1 MDMNNN
7 GLKYDIRDCPKK
19 WYEWILYPIQ
29 QLLSVLVATILI
41 ANICQTPISS
51 CLVGAC
57 IGTLTYQI
65 ITKFRSPIFIS
76 SCGATVS
83 AVCGA
88 LALGNGQNYLAVMIG
103 GLVIL
108 AVYASFAL
116 FIKFKGIEK
125 FNRLFPPVIVG
136 AITMVIGLNLAT
148 FIPTYVHTG
157 SETAN
162 WEIFVALITMF
173 TVALSSHYFKGFL
186 KTIPFLIGIIVG
198 YAVSGV
204 ITACG
209 TARLIEFGTID
220 SFFKLPD
227 FSFLHYGENQLTW
240 SMILQVIVLFLPV
253 SICAIFEHY
262 SDTMVLSNI
271 IGTDLTVKP
280 GLHRTLLGDGTAS
293 ALGTIICGLPNT
305 SYGES
310 IATIGFSKVASVW
323 MLTIAAGLLGIL
335 GFIQPVQV
343 FLNSIPSCVFGGCA
357 MILYGYIAA
366 SGLKTLVNNKVDFED
381 NRNLIVVSVIL
392 TVGVGG
398 AMIKITDSFNLSGVA
413 FAMLLGV
420 ILNLILKRKSTES
433 K

>member
-1 MDMNNN
+1 MKNNS
-7 GLKYDIRDCPKK
+7 LKYDIRDCPKK

-29 QLLSVLVATILI
+29 QILSVLVATILI
-41 ANICQTPISS
+41 ANICGTPISS

-108 AVYASFAL
+108 VIYASFAL

-125 FNRLFPPVIVG
+125 FNKLFPPVIVG

-148 FIPTYVHTG
+148 FIPTYVHSG

-162 WEIFVALITMF
+162 WEILVALITMF

-198 YAVSGV
+198 YAVAGV

-209 TARLIEFGTID
+209 AARLIEFGTID
-220 SFFKLPD
+220 SFFQLPD
-227 FSFLHYGENQLTW
+227 FSFLHYGENKLTW
-240 SMILQVIVLFLPV
+240 SMVLQVIVLFLPV
-253 SICAIFEHY
+253 AICAILEHY
-262 SDTMVLSNI
+262 SDHKTLSNI
-271 IGTDLTVKP
+271 IGTDLTVEP
-280 GLHRTLLGDGTAS
+280 GLHRTLLGDGVAS

-310 IATIGFSKVASVW
+310 IGTVGFSKVASVW
-323 MLTIAAGLLGIL
+323 ILTIAAGLLGIL

-343 FLNSIPSCVFGGCA
+343 FLNSIPSCVFGGCS

-381 NRNLIVVSVIL
+381 NKNLIVVSVIL

-420 ILNLILKRKSTES
+420 ILNLILKRKSTEN

>member
-1 MDMNNN
+1 MKNNN
-7 GLKYDIRDCPKK
+7 LKYDIRDCPKK

-29 QLLSVLVATILI
+29 QVLSVLVATILI
-41 ANICQTPISS
+41 ANICGTPISS

-57 IGTLTYQI
+57 IGTLIYQI

-108 AVYASFAL
+108 VIYASFAL

-125 FNRLFPPVIVG
+125 FNKLFPPVIVG

-148 FIPTYVHTG
+148 FIPTYVHSG

-162 WEIFVALITMF
+162 WEILVALITMF

-198 YAVSGV
+198 YAVAGV

-209 TARLIEFGTID
+209 AARLIEFGTIN
-220 SFFKLPD
+220 SFFQLPD
-227 FSFLHYGENQLTW
+227 FSFLHYSENELTW
-240 SMILQVIVLFLPV
+240 SMVLQVIVLFLPV
-253 SICAIFEHY
+253 AICAILEHY
-262 SDTMVLSNI
+262 SDHKTLSNI
-271 IGTDLTVKP
+271 IGTDLTVEP
-280 GLHRTLLGDGTAS
+280 GLHRTLLGDGVAS

-310 IATIGFSKVASVW
+310 IGTVGFSKVASVW
-323 MLTIAAGLLGIL
+323 ILTIAAGLLGIL

-343 FLNSIPSCVFGGCA
+343 FLNSIPSCVFGGCS

-381 NRNLIVVSVIL
+381 NKNLIVVSVIL

-420 ILNLILKRKSTES
+420 ILNLILKRKSTEN

>member
-1 MDMNNN
+1 MKNNS
-7 GLKYDIRDCPKK
+7 LKYDIRDCPKK

-29 QLLSVLVATILI
+29 QVLSVLVATILI
-41 ANICQTPISS
+41 ANICGTPISS

-57 IGTLTYQI
+57 IGTLIYQI

-108 AVYASFAL
+108 VIYASFAL

-125 FNRLFPPVIVG
+125 FNKLFPPVIVG

-148 FIPTYVHTG
+148 FIPTYVHSG

-162 WEIFVALITMF
+162 WEILVALITMF

-198 YAVSGV
+198 YAAAGV

-209 TARLIEFGTID
+209 AARLIEFGTID
-220 SFFKLPD
+220 SFFQLPD
-227 FSFLHYGENQLTW
+227 FSFLHYSENKLTW
-240 SMILQVIVLFLPV
+240 SMVLQVIVLFLPV
-253 SICAIFEHY
+253 AICAILEHY
-262 SDTMVLSNI
+262 SDHKTLSNI
-271 IGTDLTVKP
+271 IGTDLTVEP
-280 GLHRTLLGDGTAS
+280 GLHRTLLGDGVAS
-293 ALGTIICGLPNT
+293 VLGTIICGLPNT

-310 IATIGFSKVASVW
+310 IGTVGFSKVASVW
-323 MLTIAAGLLGIL
+323 ILTIAAGLLGIL

-343 FLNSIPSCVFGGCA
+343 FLNSIPSCVFGGCS

-381 NRNLIVVSVIL
+381 NKNLIVVSVIL

-420 ILNLILKRKSTES
+420 ILNLILKRKSTEN

>member
-1 MDMNNN
+1 MKNNS
-7 GLKYDIRDCPKK
+7 LKYDIRDCPKK

-29 QLLSVLVATILI
+29 QVLSVLIATILI
-41 ANICQTPISS
+41 ANICGTPISS

-108 AVYASFAL
+108 VVYASFAL

-125 FNRLFPPVIVG
+125 FNKLFPPVIVG

-148 FIPTYVHTG
+148 FIPTYVHSG

-162 WEIFVALITMF
+162 WEILVALITMF

-198 YAVSGV
+198 YAVAGV

-209 TARLIEFGTID
+209 AARLIEFGTID
-220 SFFKLPD
+220 SFFQLPD
-227 FSFLHYGENQLTW
+227 FSFLHYGENKLTW
-240 SMILQVIVLFLPV
+240 SMVLQVIVLFLPV
-253 SICAIFEHY
+253 AICAILEHY
-262 SDTMVLSNI
+262 SDHKTLSNI
-271 IGTDLTVKP
+271 ISTDLTVEP
-280 GLHRTLLGDGTAS
+280 GLHRTLLGDGVAS
-293 ALGTIICGLPNT
+293 ALGTVVCGLPNT

-310 IATIGFSKVASVW
+310 IATVGFSKVASVW

-381 NRNLIVVSVIL
+381 NKNLIVVSVIL
-392 TVGVGG
+392 TIGVGG
-398 AMIKITDSFNLSGVA
+398 AMIKITNTFNLSGVA

-420 ILNLILKRKSTES
+420 ILNLILKRKPTDN

>member
-1 MDMNNN
+1 MKNNS
-7 GLKYDIRDCPKK
+7 LKYDIRDCPKK

-29 QLLSVLVATILI
+29 QILSVLVATILI
-41 ANICQTPISS
+41 ANICGTPISS

-108 AVYASFAL
+108 VIYASFAL

-125 FNRLFPPVIVG
+125 FNKLFPPIIVG

-148 FIPTYVHTG
+148 FIPTYVHSG

-162 WEIFVALITMF
+162 WEILVALITMF

-198 YAVSGV
+198 YAVAGV

-209 TARLIEFGTID
+209 AARLIEFGTID
-220 SFFKLPD
+220 SFFQLPD
-227 FSFLHYGENQLTW
+227 FSFLHYGENKLTW
-240 SMILQVIVLFLPV
+240 SMVLQVIVLFLPV
-253 SICAIFEHY
+253 AICAILEHY
-262 SDTMVLSNI
+262 SDHKTLSNI
-271 IGTDLTVKP
+271 IGTDLTVEP
-280 GLHRTLLGDGTAS
+280 GLHRTLLGDGVAS

-310 IATIGFSKVASVW
+310 IGTVGFSKVASVW
-323 MLTIAAGLLGIL
+323 ILTIAAGLLGIL
-335 GFIQPVQV
+335 GFIQPVQI

-366 SGLKTLVNNKVDFED
+366 SGLKTLVNNRVDFED
-381 NRNLIVVSVIL
+381 NKNLIVVSVIL

-398 AMIKITDSFNLSGVA
+398 AMIKITDTFNLSGVA

-420 ILNLILKRKSTES
+420 ILNLILKRKPTEN

>member
-1 MDMNNN
+1 
-7 GLKYDIRDCPKK
+7 
-19 WYEWILYPIQ
+19 
-29 QLLSVLVATILI
+29 
-41 ANICQTPISS
+41 
-51 CLVGAC
+51 
-57 IGTLTYQI
+57 
-65 ITKFRSPIFIS
+65 
-76 SCGATVS
+76 
-83 AVCGA
+83 
-88 LALGNGQNYLAVMIG
+88 
-103 GLVIL
+103 
-108 AVYASFAL
+108 
-116 FIKFKGIEK
+116 
-125 FNRLFPPVIVG
+125 
-136 AITMVIGLNLAT
+136 MV
-148 FIPTYVHTG
+148 
-157 SETAN
+157 
-162 WEIFVALITMF
+162 
-173 TVALSSHYFKGFL
+173 
-186 KTIPFLIGIIVG
+186 
-198 YAVSGV
+198 
-204 ITACG
+204 
-209 TARLIEFGTID
+209 
-220 SFFKLPD
+220 
-227 FSFLHYGENQLTW
+227 
-240 SMILQVIVLFLPV
+240 LQVIVLFLPV

-293 ALGTIICGLPNT
+293 ALGTIVCGLPNT

>member
-1 MDMNNN
+1 MKNNN
-7 GLKYDIRDCPKK
+7 LKYDIRDCPKK

-29 QLLSVLVATILI
+29 QVLSVLVATILI
-41 ANICQTPISS
+41 ANICGTPISS

-108 AVYASFAL
+108 VIYASFAL

-125 FNRLFPPVIVG
+125 FNKLFPPVIVG

-148 FIPTYVHTG
+148 FIPTYVHSG

-162 WEIFVALITMF
+162 WEILVALITMF

-198 YAVSGV
+198 YAVAGV

-209 TARLIEFGTID
+209 AARLIEFGTIN
-220 SFFKLPD
+220 SFFQLPD
-227 FSFLHYGENQLTW
+227 FSFLHYSENELTW
-240 SMILQVIVLFLPV
+240 SMVLQVIVLFLPV
-253 SICAIFEHY
+253 AICAILEHY
-262 SDTMVLSNI
+262 SDHKTLSNI
-271 IGTDLTVKP
+271 IGTDLTVEP
-280 GLHRTLLGDGTAS
+280 GLHRTLLGDGVAS

-310 IATIGFSKVASVW
+310 IGTVGFSKVASVW
-323 MLTIAAGLLGIL
+323 ILTIAAGLLGIL

-343 FLNSIPSCVFGGCA
+343 FLNSIPSCVFGGCS

-381 NRNLIVVSVIL
+381 NKNLIVVSVIL

-420 ILNLILKRKSTES
+420 ILNLILKRKSTEN

>member
-1 MDMNNN
+1 MKTNN

-29 QLLSVLVATILI
+29 QILSVLVATILI
-41 ANICQTPISS
+41 ANICGTPISS

-108 AVYASFAL
+108 VIYASFAL

-125 FNRLFPPVIVG
+125 FNKLFPPIIVG

-148 FIPTYVHTG
+148 FIPTYVHSG

-162 WEIFVALITMF
+162 WEILVALITMF

-198 YAVSGV
+198 YAVAGV

-209 TARLIEFGTID
+209 AARLIEFGTID
-220 SFFKLPD
+220 SFFQLPD
-227 FSFLHYGENQLTW
+227 FSFLHYGENKLTW
-240 SMILQVIVLFLPV
+240 SMVLQVIVLFLPV
-253 SICAIFEHY
+253 AICAILEHY
-262 SDTMVLSNI
+262 SDHKTLSNI
-271 IGTDLTVKP
+271 IGTDLTVEP
-280 GLHRTLLGDGTAS
+280 GLHRTLLGDGVAS

-310 IATIGFSKVASVW
+310 IGTVGFSKVASVW
-323 MLTIAAGLLGIL
+323 ILTIAAGLLGIL

-343 FLNSIPSCVFGGCA
+343 FLNSIPSCVFGGCS

-381 NRNLIVVSVIL
+381 NKNLIVVSVIL

-420 ILNLILKRKSTES
+420 ILNLILKRKSTEN

>member
-1 MDMNNN
+1 MKNNS
-7 GLKYDIRDCPKK
+7 LKYDIRDCPKK

-29 QLLSVLVATILI
+29 QVLSVLVATILI
-41 ANICQTPISS
+41 ANICGTPISS

-57 IGTLTYQI
+57 IGTLIYQI

-108 AVYASFAL
+108 VIYASFAL

-125 FNRLFPPVIVG
+125 FNKLFPPVIVG

-148 FIPTYVHTG
+148 FIPTYVHSG

-162 WEIFVALITMF
+162 WEILVALITMF

-198 YAVSGV
+198 YAVAGV

-209 TARLIEFGTID
+209 AARLIEFGTIN
-220 SFFKLPD
+220 SFFQLPD
-227 FSFLHYGENQLTW
+227 FSFLHYSENELTW
-240 SMILQVIVLFLPV
+240 SMVLQVIVLFLPV
-253 SICAIFEHY
+253 AICAILEHY
-262 SDTMVLSNI
+262 SDHKTLSNI
-271 IGTDLTVKP
+271 IGTDLTVEP
-280 GLHRTLLGDGTAS
+280 GLHRTLLGDGVAS

-310 IATIGFSKVASVW
+310 IGTVGFSKVASVW
-323 MLTIAAGLLGIL
+323 ILTIAAGLLGIL

-343 FLNSIPSCVFGGCA
+343 FLNSIPSCVFGGCS

-381 NRNLIVVSVIL
+381 NKNLIVVSVIL

-420 ILNLILKRKSTES
+420 ILNLILKRKSTEN

>member
-1 MDMNNN
+1 MKNNS
-7 GLKYDIRDCPKK
+7 LKYDIRDCPKK

-29 QLLSVLVATILI
+29 QILSVLVATILI
-41 ANICQTPISS
+41 ANICGTPISS

-108 AVYASFAL
+108 VIYASFAL

-125 FNRLFPPVIVG
+125 FNKLFPPIIVG

-148 FIPTYVHTG
+148 FIPTYVHSG

-162 WEIFVALITMF
+162 WEILVALITMF

-198 YAVSGV
+198 YAVAGV

-209 TARLIEFGTID
+209 AARLIEFGTID
-220 SFFKLPD
+220 SFFQLPD
-227 FSFLHYGENQLTW
+227 FSFLHYGENKLTW
-240 SMILQVIVLFLPV
+240 SMVLQVIVLFLPV
-253 SICAIFEHY
+253 AICAILEHY
-262 SDTMVLSNI
+262 SDHKTLSNI
-271 IGTDLTVKP
+271 IGTDLTVEP
-280 GLHRTLLGDGTAS
+280 GLHRTLLGDGVAS

-310 IATIGFSKVASVW
+310 IGTVGFSKVASVW
-323 MLTIAAGLLGIL
+323 ILTIAAGLLGIL

-343 FLNSIPSCVFGGCA
+343 FLNSIPSCVFGGCS

-381 NRNLIVVSVIL
+381 NKNLIVVSVIL

-420 ILNLILKRKSTES
+420 ILNLILKRKSTEN

>member
-1 MDMNNN
+1 MKTNN

-29 QLLSVLVATILI
+29 QVLSVLVATILI
-41 ANICQTPISS
+41 ANICGTPISS

-108 AVYASFAL
+108 VIYASFAL

-125 FNRLFPPVIVG
+125 FNKLFPPVIVG

-148 FIPTYVHTG
+148 FIPTYVHSG

-162 WEIFVALITMF
+162 WEILVALITMF

-198 YAVSGV
+198 YAVAGV

-209 TARLIEFGTID
+209 AARLIEFGTID
-220 SFFKLPD
+220 SFFQLPD
-227 FSFLHYGENQLTW
+227 FSFLHYGENKLTW
-240 SMILQVIVLFLPV
+240 SMVLQVIVLFLPV
-253 SICAIFEHY
+253 AICAILEHY
-262 SDTMVLSNI
+262 SDHKTLSNI
-271 IGTDLTVKP
+271 IGTDLTVEP
-280 GLHRTLLGDGTAS
+280 GLHRTLLGDGVAS

-310 IATIGFSKVASVW
+310 IGTVGFSKVASVW
-323 MLTIAAGLLGIL
+323 ILTIAAGLLGIL

-343 FLNSIPSCVFGGCA
+343 FLNSIPSCVFGGCS

-381 NRNLIVVSVIL
+381 NKNLIVVSVIL

-420 ILNLILKRKSTES
+420 ILNLILKRKSTEN